1 MLEIA
6 VFNPSSAHL
15 ASLAGASRLELCADY
30 AAGGVSPSLST
41 LQTVHQTL
49 LTNTAHPETPVPVP
63 IPIHVMIR
71 PRGGDFVY
79 TPAELNQMKSSIEA
93 FKTTGLVDGFV
104 FGALDAAGRV
114 DRVGNSRLVGAAAPL
129 PCTFHRAMDVVED
142 LDAAFETIVE
152 LGFRSVLTSG
162 GPGSASEGV
171 ERVAELQRRFG
182 QRISVVLGGGV
193 RSGNVRELRRRAGV
207 EWVHSAAITGE
218 GEGVD
223 GEEVGRM
230 VELLRDA

>member
-1 MLEIA
+1 
-6 VFNPSSAHL
+6 
-15 ASLAGASRLELCADY
+15 
-30 AAGGVSPSLST
+30 
-41 LQTVHQTL
+41 
-49 LTNTAHPETPVPVP
+49 
-63 IPIHVMIR
+63 
-71 PRGGDFVY
+71 
-79 TPAELNQMKSSIEA
+79 MKSSIEA
-93 FKTTGLVDGFV
+93 FKTTGMVAGFV

-114 DRVGNSRLVGAAAPL
+114 DRVGNAGLVGAAAPL

-162 GPGSASEGV
+162 GPGGASEGV

-207 EWVHSAAITGE
+207 EWVHSAAVTGE